1 MGILGTSASSFA
13 DMTLAAQAAG
23 FVILCSGAA
32 YVRRK
37 NFLKHDEMAKIA
49 VFLGGLSFIW
59 MGYSLVSN
67 FLALISL
74 TYTGLLVASHVVTG
88 LLALFMGIFLVF
100 DEIKKTK
107 TSMRLAFSLWTI
119 AMFLGVILY
128 IVVYMSL

>member
-13 DMTLAAQAAG
+13 DMTLIAQAAG
-23 FVILCSGAA
+23 FLILYSGVA
-32 YVRRK
+32 YARRK

-67 FLALISL
+67 FLALISI
-74 TYTGLLVASHVVTG
+74 TPAGLLVASHAVTG

-100 DEIKKTK
+100 DEIKKTT
-107 TSMRLAFSLWTI
+107 TSMRLVFSMWTI
-119 AMFLGVILY
+119 AMLLGVILY
-128 IVVYMSL
+128 IVVYVSL